1 MFLVVVIMIGRL
13 VADPQLIK
21 TPKDK
26 SVCRVSVAVNRRYK
40 NAQGERQVDFVN
52 LVLWGKLAESLVSYG
67 SKGSLISLE
76 GELRTRRYEKDGK
89 NCYVTEV
96 LCHTFQLL
104 ESRAQRAMRENNM
117 TNDLSDLVLDEE
129 DDLPF

>member
-1 MFLVVVIMIGRL
+1 MYNRVIMIGRL

-52 LVLWGKLAESLVSYG
+52 LVLWGKLAESLASYG

-89 NCYVTEV
+89 TCYVTEV

-117 TNDLSDLVLDEE
+117 TNDLADLVLDEE

>member
-1 MFLVVVIMIGRL
+1 MYNRVIMIGRL

-76 GELRTRRYEKDGK
+76 GELRTLRYEKDGK

>member
-1 MFLVVVIMIGRL
+1 MYNRVIMIGRL

-21 TPKDK
+21 TPTDK

>member
-1 MFLVVVIMIGRL
+1 MYNRVIMIGRL

-40 NAQGERQVDFVN
+40 NAQGERQVNFVN

>member
-1 MFLVVVIMIGRL
+1 MYNIVIMIGRL

>member
-1 MFLVVVIMIGRL
+1 MYNRVIMIGRL

>member
-1 MFLVVVIMIGRL
+1 MYNRVIVIGRL

>member
-1 MFLVVVIMIGRL
+1 MYNRVIMIGRL
-13 VADPQLIK
+13 VADPKLIK

-76 GELRTRRYEKDGK
+76 GELRTRRYEKNGK

>member
-1 MFLVVVIMIGRL
+1 MYNRVIMIGRL

-52 LVLWGKLAESLVSYG
+52 LGLWGKLAESLVSYG

>member
-1 MFLVVVIMIGRL
+1 MYNRVIMIGRL

-117 TNDLSDLVLDEE
+117 TNDLSDLVLDKE

>member
-1 MFLVVVIMIGRL
+1 MYNRVIMIGRL

-117 TNDLSDLVLDEE
+117 MNDLSDLVLDEE

>member
-1 MFLVVVIMIGRL
+1 MIGRL

>member
-1 MFLVVVIMIGRL
+1 MYNRVIMIGRL

-104 ESRAQRAMRENNM
+104 ESRAQRAMRENNI

>member
-1 MFLVVVIMIGRL
+1 MYNRVIMIGRL

-52 LVLWGKLAESLVSYG
+52 LVLWGKLAESLASYG

-89 NCYVTEV
+89 SHYMTEV
-96 LCHTFQLL
+96 LCHSFQLL

-117 TNDLSDLVLDEE
+117 TNDLADLVLDEE

>member
-1 MFLVVVIMIGRL
+1 MYNRIIMIGRL